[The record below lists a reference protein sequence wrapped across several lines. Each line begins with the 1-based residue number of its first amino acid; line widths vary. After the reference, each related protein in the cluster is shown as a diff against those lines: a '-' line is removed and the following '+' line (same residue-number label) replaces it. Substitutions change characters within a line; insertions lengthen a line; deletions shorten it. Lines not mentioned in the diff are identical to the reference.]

1 MSAFPLMPILP
12 PRDILREVTLAASA
26 TSTAATITMPSG
38 VRAGD
43 LALLFDA
50 TAGGNSPRVVPAGF
64 TSLYAIATTGGW
76 GRHHGVAMRLITG
89 ASEGG
94 TTLTGSAGTVDPGTG
109 VVNSRKI
116 LLVFRGNVPI
126 RSATYVPGVSTGS
139 NGNPGTVTLN
149 SGAGTPPLILWGC
162 ISTTVH
168 ASTPFE
174 AAWTTPAFG
183 AEVFVEALRVGYT
196 IVNRGGTPLNQ
207 AVDMLDLGSS
217 NMITAAYVTLEG

>member
-1 MSAFPLMPILP
+1 MIGQFMPLP
-12 PRDILREVTLAASA
+12 PPYDILREVKLAASA
-26 TSTAATITMPSG
+26 TSTAATILMPAG

-50 TAGGNSPRVVPAGF
+50 PAGGNSPRVVPGGF
-64 TSLYAIATTGGW
+64 TSLYAIATSGNW
-76 GRHHGVAMRLITG
+76 GRHHGVAMRVI
-89 ASEGG
+89 ASAAEGG
-94 TTLTGSAGTVDPGTG
+94 TTLTGSAGTVDSGTG

-116 LLVFRGNVPI
+116 LLVFRGNVPFRTAI
-126 RSATYVPGVSTGS
+126 YVPGVSTGS
-139 NGNPGTVTLN
+139 NNNPSTVTLN

-162 ISTTVH
+162 ISTTAH

-174 AAWTTPAFG
+174 AGYTTPAFG
-183 AEVFVEALRVGYT
+183 AEVAIEALRVGYT